1 VNSTLPRRAH
11 RQRLEPGRL
20 FAFGLLCMWSCVCLF
35 PLVWIVVTSL
45 KNGRQI
51 DQGPFYLPF
60 VDFLPNLDAWRFILT
75 EPNDNLVRRY
85 ANSVVVGVASTM
97 LTLLFGGGAV
107 YGLTR
112 FRFGLPAV
120 STSILWAILATRILP
135 PVVLVLPLYLL
146 ALMTGTLDTLLALI
160 VVNTG
165 ANLPV
170 AVWLLLPV
178 FSRVASEPEEAAQ
191 LDGASH
197 LQIFF
202 TILLPMIAGRVAIV
216 GLLIFLLCW
225 NEYLYAAY
233 LAGYRATTVPPWM
246 VQQLSMREA
255 QVGGDT
261 EEWAHLSAAMV
272 AMILPVL
279 AAAAFVQRQL
289 ARSIASR

>member
-1 VNSTLPRRAH
+1 VNSTLPRGAH

-60 VDFLPNLDAWRFILT
+60 VDFLPNLDAWTFILT
-75 EPNDNLVRRY
+75 EPNDNLIRRY
-85 ANSVVVGVASTM
+85 ANSVVVGVVSTM

>member
-1 VNSTLPRRAH
+1 
-11 RQRLEPGRL
+11 
-20 FAFGLLCMWSCVCLF
+20 MWSCVCLF
-35 PLVWIVVTSL
+35 PLVWIAVTSL

-60 VDFLPNLDAWRFILT
+60 VDFVPNLDAWTFILT

-85 ANSVVVGVASTM
+85 ANSVVVGVVSTM

-135 PVVLVLPLYLL
+135 PVVLVLPLYLM

-233 LAGYRATTVPPWM
+233 LAGYRAMTVPPWM